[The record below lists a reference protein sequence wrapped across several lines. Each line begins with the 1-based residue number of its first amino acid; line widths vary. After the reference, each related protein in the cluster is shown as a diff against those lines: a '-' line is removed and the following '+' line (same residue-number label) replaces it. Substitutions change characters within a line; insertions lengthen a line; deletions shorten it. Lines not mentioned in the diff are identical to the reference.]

1 MTEAWSGDGRYLLPA
16 RKVEPYRPWFEFLKA
31 ACQDLD
37 IAVDR
42 RLYADWGD
50 VEDLSFDDWWRSG
63 IWRVLFAI
71 DTAVSIVE
79 PGSALD
85 PTDGTLIVRLPLGRD
100 PKETLRDVR
109 DLLEEHGAS
118 GLVGSSNRG
127 RFRLSDGVEHGF
139 LHANR
144 LASVRLMLRLYRAWI
159 DHRENGTRER
169 VQAAAMDVYDWGRAW
184 NEKVRA
190 NRWKRDLTY
199 LPICFTTWVGYLRR
213 ENRREVWEG
222 DDPESARRQV
232 QRYISR
238 ARAIAANVARG
249 EFPGV
254 Y

>member
-16 RKVEPYRPWFEFLKA
+16 RKVEPYRLWFEFLKA

-37 IAVDR
+37 IAVDP

-144 LASVRLMLRLYRAWI
+144 LGL
-159 DHRENGTRER
+159 
-169 VQAAAMDVYDWGRAW
+169 
-184 NEKVRA
+184 
-190 NRWKRDLTY
+190 
-199 LPICFTTWVGYLRR
+199 F
-213 ENRREVWEG
+213 
-222 DDPESARRQV
+222 
-232 QRYISR
+232 
-238 ARAIAANVARG
+238 
-249 EFPGV
+249 
-254 Y
+254 